1 MLCDTVH
8 IFYQMY
14 PIVSSTG
21 MEVCRKY
28 WETIHVSLLSRSHC
42 LHTPEPGH
50 DEKGFLTSG
59 RVRVGFDQKSR
70 VSGSGS
76 GIVHFMVLRLILWSF
91 CVIPFYARGQS
102 KQMNVMLFR

>member
-1 MLCDTVH
+1 MG
-8 IFYQMY
+8 I
-14 PIVSSTG
+14 SSG
-21 MEVCRKY
+21 
-28 WETIHVSLLSRSHC
+28 
-42 LHTPEPGH
+42 PGF

-59 RVRVGFDQKSR
+59 QVRVGFDQKVG

-76 GIVHFMVLRLILWSF
+76 DIVHIMVLRLILWSF

>member
-1 MLCDTVH
+1 MMMKMTVMAMMTYH
-8 IFYQMY
+8 NYHRDRIPQA
-14 PIVSSTG
+14 
-21 MEVCRKY
+21 
-28 WETIHVSLLSRSHC
+28 
-42 LHTPEPGH
+42 GH

-59 RVRVGFDQKSR
+59 WVRVRFDQKAR

-76 GIVHFMVLRLILWSF
+76 GIVHIMVLRLILWPF